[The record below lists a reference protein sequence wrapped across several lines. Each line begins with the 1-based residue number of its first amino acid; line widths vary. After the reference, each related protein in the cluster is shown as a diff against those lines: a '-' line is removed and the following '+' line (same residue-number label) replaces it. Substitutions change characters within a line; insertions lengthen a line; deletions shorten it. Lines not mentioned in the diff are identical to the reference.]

1 MSRILLTAVL
11 VIYFGAGA
19 FIAVLLVQ
27 AGVGR
32 PFLLTALVIGAL
44 LIGAVIV
51 MAKPVPS
58 GVNRKPLHSDLPSEV
73 TTLSLHDLNPER
85 FRQSARVH
93 WGKLA
98 IDGRG
103 RVSVQRQPCGE
114 RSAC

>member
-19 FIAVLLVQ
+19 FIAIFFVQLGTSKQLL
-27 AGVGR
+27 
-32 PFLLTALVIGAL
+32 LIALVIGAP

-58 GVNRKPLHSDLPSEV
+58 GGNRKPLHSDLPSDV
-73 TTLSLHDLNPER
+73 TTLSLHDLNPGR

-93 WGKLA
+93 WT
-98 IDGRG
+98 RETTS
-103 RVSVQRQPCGE
+103 VSRP
-114 RSAC
+114 